1 MHVLAAPKAA
11 QTLHDDLSVMV
22 DEGDEKEEERQERR
36 GKDEV
41 RNTGS
46 NKETGSGAWE
56 PATT

>member
-1 MHVLAAPKAA
+1 
-11 QTLHDDLSVMV
+11 MV

-41 RNTGS
+41 SNTGS